1 MVNELDTISFNKR
14 SRRQLRLWRLFA
26 IIFFV
31 FTLSLIFFDKN
42 FFLNPIKYQ
51 EHIIKININGFID
64 DNPKLANELE
74 SLIDNDKVKA
84 VLVIIDSPGGTSFGG
99 EFMYRKLQ
107 KLSSSGIPVVS
118 VIRTIGT
125 SAAYAVA
132 LGGDRIFAL
141 ETSLVGSVGALI
153 RSADLSELFS
163 KIGIKPETYK
173 SGEFKSLPSPTEKTS
188 VEGKL
193 VIQNSVNEVKKW
205 FLGIITERR
214 EISKNNLNEI
224 SKGGIYT
231 GKQAISLNLI
241 DEIGGEKE
249 ALNWLVHYKGI
260 MKELPIIEID
270 DMSKNQQFCC
280 SFFSFFQK
288 ILNSSNESLDGFL
301 SVWHPDS

>member
-214 EISKNNLNEI
+214 EISINNLNEI